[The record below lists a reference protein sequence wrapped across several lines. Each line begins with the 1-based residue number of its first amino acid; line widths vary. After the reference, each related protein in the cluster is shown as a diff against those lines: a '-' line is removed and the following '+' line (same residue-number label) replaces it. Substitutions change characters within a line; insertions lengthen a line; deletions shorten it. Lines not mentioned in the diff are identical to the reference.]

1 MLSLNQTLIL
11 FLLFILF
18 LLISYYLYQNNYQVI
33 FKDSIK
39 EGLDSSKDN
48 INIYN
53 NYDKNS
59 MSSTDNALMLA
70 QQNAGNIEYLKQQ
83 ISKITTLDKEVQDMS
98 GNLVTLNEQMIA
110 LVNQQTQAASQ
121 LAGNKPLETTGLSSA
136 PEASADTTLSNNMN
150 DSNSQPETLSKTNET
165 NETNKTNK
173 IPSIGSSSIP
183 ANALTNNSLTIG
195 SSNLSSDSV
204 TNNLSS
210 NISSKSVT
218 NNLSSNIS
226 SKSVTNNLSSF
237 GSSSVGSSNLPKFSL
252 TNSS

>member
-1 MLSLNQTLIL
+1 MLTFNHSLIL
-11 FLLFILF
+11 FLLFVLF
-18 LLISYYLYQNNYQVI
+18 LLILYYLYQSQNNSQ
-33 FKDSIK
+33 DSIK

-83 ISKITTLDKEVQDMS
+83 ISKVTTLDKEVQDMS

-136 PEASADTTLSNNMN
+136 PEASADTTISNNMN

-165 NETNKTNK
+165 NVK
-173 IPSIGSSSIP
+173 SIGSSSIP

-195 SSNLSSDSV
+195 SS
-204 TNNLSS
+204 
-210 NISSKSVT
+210 
-218 NNLSSNIS
+218 
-226 SKSVTNNLSSF
+226 
-237 GSSSVGSSNLPKFSL
+237 SVGSSNLPKFSL

>member
-1 MLSLNQTLIL
+1 MLTFNHSLIL
-11 FLLFILF
+11 FLLFLLC
-18 LLISYYLYQNNYQVI
+18 LLISYYLYQSQNNSQ
-33 FKDSIK
+33 DSIK

-136 PEASADTTLSNNMN
+136 PEASADTTISNNMI

-165 NETNKTNK
+165 NETNEKKNV
-173 IPSIGSSSIP
+173 PSIGSSSIP
-183 ANALTNNSLTIG
+183 SNALTNNSLTIG
-195 SSNLSSDSV
+195 SSNISSDSV

-210 NISSKSVT
+210 NISSKSAT
-218 NNLSSNIS
+218 NNLSSVGS
-226 SKSVTNNLSSF
+226 SSF
-237 GSSSVGSSNLPKFSL
+237 GSSSFGSSNLPKFSL

>member
-1 MLSLNQTLIL
+1 MLSLNHSLIL

-18 LLISYYLYQNNYQVI
+18 LLISYYLYQSNYQVI

-136 PEASADTTLSNNMN
+136 PEASADTTISTNMI
-150 DSNSQPETLSKTNET
+150 DSNSQPETLSKTNEI
-165 NETNKTNK
+165 NETNK

-183 ANALTNNSLTIG
+183 SNALTNNSLTIG
-195 SSNLSSDSV
+195 SSKTVSNNLSSNVSSESV

-210 NISSKSVT
+210 I
-218 NNLSSNIS
+218 
-226 SKSVTNNLSSF
+226 
-237 GSSSVGSSNLPKFSL
+237 GSSNLPKFSL

>member
-1 MLSLNQTLIL
+1 MLTFNHSLIL
-11 FLLFILF
+11 FLLFVLF
-18 LLISYYLYQNNYQVI
+18 LLISYYLYQSQNNSQN
-33 FKDSIK
+33 SIK

-136 PEASADTTLSNNMN
+136 PEASADTTISNNMI

-165 NETNKTNK
+165 NETNK

-183 ANALTNNSLTIG
+183 SNALTNNSLTIG
-195 SSNLSSDSV
+195 SSNISSDSV

-218 NNLSSNIS
+218 NNLSS
-226 SKSVTNNLSSF
+226 
-237 GSSSVGSSNLPKFSL
+237 VGSS
-252 TNSS
+252 